1 MAAKTA
7 ANKTHHTTKALVF
20 MIFNVLPHAKL
31 HTQRLRI
38 YSCTVSLRN
47 KQLRNDILKKN
58 QAVKNPEGIM
68 TIASYLSVRNL
79 ACKLTSSLEATR
91 TISGSHVPSLAGLR
105 TFNQYIVN
113 PYGKRRKLTIK
124 LCSFHSYYLH
134 VLMVTRI
141 F

>member
-1 MAAKTA
+1 
-7 ANKTHHTTKALVF
+7 
-20 MIFNVLPHAKL
+20 
-31 HTQRLRI
+31 
-38 YSCTVSLRN
+38 
-47 KQLRNDILKKN
+47 
-58 QAVKNPEGIM
+58 M

-134 VLMVTRI
+134 VLMVTPI